1 MLEKIELLL
10 QQKIHN
16 HSSSKIL
23 SLEIL
28 LSLHSYLMLKYFV
41 PCAFIT
47 DYTNGEDLEKELF
60 FISSKNL
67 LIRNKNNIKKLNINI
82 TDLISLPLNKRKR
95 LYVLVEEVILNCY
108 GEGEIYYDCSRMSP
122 FCENNI
128 INYIA
133 SKEIEIDPNL
143 RKILIDRQNKK
154 EIFKKKFDS
163 QPKEYKWNS
172 VSDLALFEKLNELW
186 QGLWDSEEI
195 YKLYSYEDKM
205 IDALILKKS
214 EL

>member
-28 LSLHSYLMLKYFV
+28 LSLHSYLMLRYFV
-41 PCAFIT
+41 PCSFIT
-47 DYTNGEDLEKELF
+47 EETTGEDIQKELF

-67 LIRNKNNIKKLNINI
+67 LIKNKNNIKKLNLNI
-82 TDLISLPLNKRKR
+82 TDIISLPLNKRKK
-95 LYVLVEEVILNCY
+95 LYLLVEEVILNCY

-122 FCENNI
+122 FCNKNI

-133 SKEIEIDPNL
+133 SKNIEIDSNL
-143 RKILIDRQNKK
+143 KIVLTDRQNKK

-163 QPKEYKWNS
+163 QLKEYSWNS
-172 VSDLALFEKLNELW
+172 ISDQALFEKINELW